1 MRIKKKKKKWERYIE
16 ISYIDYQVNYQI
28 FAILNPQKKQYKEYL
43 KKQETLKKAYIDLL
57 EIIMEEKS
65 YNEENLELLLS
76 IGKSILIMK
85 EALFIT
91 IKECTFKN
99 NNYNILTKL
108 IERLETET
116 DENWNLDYFAKT
128 NNNDNFT

>member
-1 MRIKKKKKKWERYIE
+1 M
-16 ISYIDYQVNYQI
+16 
-28 FAILNPQKKQYKEYL
+28 YKEYL

-108 IERLETET
+108 IERLENET

-128 NNNDNFT
+128 NNNDKYIKL